1 MGKNFKDVRN
11 VLNMKKIIAT
21 GIIAGTLFGGTSAF
35 AAGGVDQN
43 QSSERNVIQ
52 KDNALWIAIFQNQ
65 TADDF
70 LLHYKVLITQK
81 NLAKPKSRHF

>member
-43 QSSERNVIQ
+43 QSIEREVIQ
-52 KDNALWIAIFQNQ
+52 KKNALGVAIFQNQ
-65 TADDF
+65 TANDF
-70 LLHYKVLITQK
+70 LMPFKVLITLK
-81 NLAKPKSRHF
+81 NLSKAKM